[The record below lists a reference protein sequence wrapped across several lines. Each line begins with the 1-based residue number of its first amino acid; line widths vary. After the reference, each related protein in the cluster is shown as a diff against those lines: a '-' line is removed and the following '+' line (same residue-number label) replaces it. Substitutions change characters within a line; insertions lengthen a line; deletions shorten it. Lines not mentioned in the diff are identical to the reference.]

1 MERAIRGTAFV
12 LCLLPFAAMLFG
24 ALSNSLGPDPG
35 EQLMHVS
42 GEWSLRLLACTLLV
56 TPLRYWTGWQVLLK
70 MRRMLGLYAFFYAC
84 IHLLVFL
91 QLFIG
96 WLPRVL
102 LEELVERPYITVG
115 FASLV
120 LMLPLAVTSTRG
132 MQRRLK
138 RNWQRLHRLVYL
150 AAILACVHLLWQ
162 SRSDVGEAL
171 AYIVVFSLLLGWR
184 IWHRRVRKQGAAAV

>member
-1 MERAIRGTAFV
+1 MERAIRGTVFV
-12 LCLLPFAAMLFG
+12 LCLLPFVFMLYG

-42 GEWSLRLLACTLLV
+42 GEWSIRLLALTLLV

-96 WLPRVL
+96 WLPQVL

-138 RNWQRLHRLVYL
+138 RNWQRLHRLVYP
-150 AAILACVHLLWQ
+150 AAIFACVHLLWQ

-171 AYIVVFSLLLGWR
+171 AYIAVFSLLLGWR
-184 IWHRRVRKQGAAAV
+184 IWRRQARKQGAATA